1 MGSRSDQAPEIQPM
15 AMVSDSRPL
24 RAGGGS
30 LGRRLWRLL
39 SEGPVQDALAGLAVA
54 GAASPH
60 IEGRALLAWL
70 GFVIAS
76 SAAESL
82 LMARG
87 RERPLLKDLLELS
100 RSLAFTALGVALMW
114 SGQAE
119 ALLLGIAIWGAMAFR
134 TLIVDYRRPIQ
145 LLIRLGPP
153 MTAGIGRQISLSL
166 EHFAAW
172 SPKLILADI
181 CLLLFLL
188 AATLTGYMSLRER
201 RRAYERVLA
210 ESSEKTRQVEDAH
223 RVALLAEQLAGSG
236 HFRFDIRTF
245 QTTFSAGLYELYGFD
260 PSEGRPRMEVILS
273 LFDGGD
279 QTRTREMIAQVVNTR
294 APVRIEARC
303 RLRDGRE
310 KVILTQTNPEFNEAG
325 EVIAI
330 FGISMDVTEARRREA
345 ALADSE
351 AQLRLLA
358 DNVTDIVIWVSAGG
372 RILYVSPSV
381 ETLGYT
387 PDEMVSRAS
396 IDFIHPDDHGE
407 ATRMLNRVFEDR
419 QPEAGHRGEFRF
431 LNVRASSD
439 PVWLE
444 GYARAIRDPEG
455 RPRSAVINFR
465 DVTVR
470 RELEE
475 DLRRAKTR
483 AEAAAEAKSEFLAN
497 MSHEIRT
504 PLTGVIGF
512 SSLLAQIP
520 KLPDTARGY
529 IRKVISSGEALLT
542 VVNDILDFS
551 KLEAGQVDLDPAPFH
566 VEDFLEEVVGLF
578 GAQASAKGLRLETRI
593 AERTPEYLFA
603 DRSRVQQVLSNLL
616 SNAIKF
622 TETGSIVVHARYDW
636 DKPGLEISVTDT
648 GVGIHEDQVEKLF
661 QRFTQADGSISRQY
675 GGTGLGLSI
684 SRQLTT
690 LMGGSISIASAPG
703 AGSTFTFDF
712 LAPQAEGPAPAAVEV
727 SHANE
732 SGESLKILVVDDL
745 DANRELVRALL
756 EAVGQEVEE
765 ASGGA
770 QAVSMAVRQTYDLI
784 LMDLQMP
791 GMDGFATTRAIRQ
804 MSQENRSTPIV
815 ALSANVLPEHVAEAE
830 KAGMNDHIGK
840 PIVPARLIATLSR
853 WAGVRVGAEPASGE
867 S

>member
-1 MGSRSDQAPEIQPM
+1 MARRHEGPALEADPEPSGARI
-15 AMVSDSRPL
+15 
-24 RAGGGS
+24 
-30 LGRRLWRLL
+30 WRWL
-39 SEGPVQDALAGLAVA
+39 SERHVQDALAGTAIA
-54 GAASPH
+54 GAAAPYLAGQSV
-60 IEGRALLAWL
+60 LAWL
-70 GFVIAS
+70 GFILAS
-76 SAAESL
+76 SAAEGL
-82 LMARG
+82 LKARG
-87 RERPLLKDLLELS
+87 AGRRLVRDLLELS
-100 RSLAFTALGVALMW
+100 RTLAATALGLVLIEGPHADAALVA
-114 SGQAE
+114 
-119 ALLLGIAIWGAMAFR
+119 IAIWGSMAFR
-134 TLIVDYRRPIQ
+134 AIVVDYRRPAQ
-145 LLIRLGPP
+145 LWIRLGPP
-153 MTAGIGRQISLSL
+153 LAAGIWRQVSLSW
-166 EHFAAW
+166 EHAFDR
-172 SPKLILADI
+172 SPQLILSDI
-181 CLLLFLL
+181 CILVLLL
-188 AATLTGYMSLRER
+188 AATLTVYMTLRER
-201 RRAYERVLA
+201 RQTYERVLA
-210 ESSEKTRQVEDAH
+210 ESGEKTRQVEEAH

-236 HFRFDIRTF
+236 HFRFELRTF
-245 QTTFSAGLYELYGFD
+245 ETTFSAGLYELYGFD
-260 PSEGRPRMEVILS
+260 PSEGRPRLEVLLS
-273 LFDGGD
+273 LFEGGD
-279 QTRTREMIAQVVNTR
+279 QTRIREMIAQVVNTR

-303 RLRDGRE
+303 RLQDGRE
-310 KVILTQTNPEFNEAG
+310 KIVLTQANPEFSESG

-351 AQLRLLA
+351 ARLRLLA

-372 RILYVSPSV
+372 RILYASPSV
-381 ETLGYT
+381 ASLGYT
-387 PDEMVSRAS
+387 PDSMVNKAS

-407 ATRMLNRVFEDR
+407 ATRLLNRVFEDH
-419 QPEAGHRGEFRF
+419 QPEADFRGEFRF
-431 LNVRASSD
+431 LNRRGGDD

-512 SSLLAQIP
+512 SSLLSQVP
-520 KLPDTARGY
+520 GLPDPAGSY
-529 IRKVISSGEALLT
+529 VRKVINSGEALLA

-551 KLEAGQVDLDPAPFH
+551 KLEAGQVDLDPVPFH
-566 VEDFLEEVVGLF
+566 VKDFLEEVTGLF
-578 GAQASAKGLRLETRI
+578 AVQASAKGLKLEIRVSDT
-593 AERTPEYLFA
+593 TPEHLMA
-603 DRSRVQQVLSNLL
+603 DRSRVRQVLSNLI

-622 TETGSIVVHARYDW
+622 TETGSILVHARYDLG
-636 DKPGLEISVTDT
+636 KPALEISVTDT
-648 GVGIHEDQVEKLF
+648 GVGIHDDQMEKLF

-684 SRQLTT
+684 CRQLTT
-690 LMGGSISIASAPG
+690 LMGGTISVASTPG
-703 AGSTFTFDF
+703 AGSTFTFDIV
-712 LAPQAEGPAPAAVEV
+712 APPADGPAPAAVEG
-727 SHANE
+727 S
-732 SGESLKILVVDDL
+732 SLTEAEERLRILVVDDL

-770 QAVSMAVRQTYDLI
+770 QAVSMTVRQTYDLI

-804 MSQENRSTPIV
+804 LSQENRSTPIV
-815 ALSANVLPEHVAEAE
+815 ALSANVLPEHVTEAE

-840 PIVPARLIATLSR
+840 PIVPARLIAALNR
-853 WAGVRVGAEPASGE
+853 WAGVRVGVEPAPEEG
-867 S
+867 